1 MRFIFYLVCVLVSVF
16 SYESM
21 QASYNSWQ
29 NGLQNCLDNDNG
41 MPVTAED
48 VSLLQNNSWV
58 YAAQFRINTSG
69 IIIVQMRKVEDNKI
83 CKENCNK
90 TCQACDTDFV
100 FNGKNRSSLR
110 SHQNIM
116 DHGIHYI
123 MKDSHFD
130 DYPDPD
136 ECLEYEFAVRKL
148 VARNCSDFRQV
159 QCINGPRE
167 AYITTACYQVSGEES
182 CLPNI
187 ERLMTT
193 DSYGP
198 QECRFPASCLEGSF
212 CQIILIGGILFISI
226 IFSIVCIKCCI
237 KYQVRRILKNIR
249 HEETTTDQ
257 KDPKIKIYTYNY
269 TDEHHRPAH
278 STSV

>member
-83 CKENCNK
+83 
-90 TCQACDTDFV
+90 
-100 FNGKNRSSLR
+100 
-110 SHQNIM
+110 
-116 DHGIHYI
+116 Y
-123 MKDSHFD
+123 
-130 DYPDPD
+130 YPDPD